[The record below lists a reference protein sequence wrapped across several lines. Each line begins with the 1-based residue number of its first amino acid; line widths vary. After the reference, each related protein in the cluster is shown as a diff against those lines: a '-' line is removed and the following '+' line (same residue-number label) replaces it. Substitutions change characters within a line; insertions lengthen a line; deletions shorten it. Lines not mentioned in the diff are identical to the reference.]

1 MIEFKE
7 VVSKRLIGFLRDVEA
22 FKDIFTNFVADV
34 QPKYKDLPVF
44 QRDVAHY
51 LSFFKFDVEALM
63 KELDAD
69 IAKPKIVKENNNLL
83 KETKLKQAVSLFSFQ
98 ALDGV

>member
-1 MIEFKE
+1 
-7 VVSKRLIGFLRDVEA
+7 
-22 FKDIFTNFVADV
+22 
-34 QPKYKDLPVF
+34 
-44 QRDVAHY
+44 
-51 LSFFKFDVEALM
+51 M

-69 IAKPKIVKENNNLL
+69 IAQPKIVKEKNNLL